1 MTHFTSS
8 ARKTRDAATPGTIVH
23 DCRGEWRIESWIG
36 SRYAAAVAVEDST
49 RRSTLKLGE
58 FDLGPRA

>member
-1 MTHFTSS
+1 MTYLTPS
-8 ARKTRDAATPGTIVH
+8 ARKTRAAATPGTVVH
-23 DCRGEWRIESWIG
+23 DCRGDWRIESWIG
-36 SRYAAAVAVEDST
+36 SRYASAVAVKDSS